1 MTGGSGRRKGRPPAP
16 VHRRP
21 QTMSEL
27 IRVEGLSTHYIAG
40 GMAVRAVDNVSLRI
54 CRGEAVAL
62 VGESGSGKS
71 TTAFSMMQLV
81 ARPGRIVGGKVLL
94 DGRDILSLDRS
105 GMARIRGREMSMVFQ
120 EPMTFLNPLIRV
132 GEQIAEA
139 LRIHDGLR
147 PGEARERA
155 IETLQLVQLPNP
167 ETVVDYYPHQL
178 SGGMRQRVLIAIAI
192 ACRPNLLIADEP
204 TTALDVTIQAQIM
217 ELLCRLCSD
226 LGTALLLI
234 THNLGLVAEY
244 CDRVYVM
251 YAGQIVEEAGIFDLF
266 ERPQHP
272 YTQALLDCA
281 LMFNRRVDK
290 FRTIEGRPP
299 SRVQVPSGCRF
310 HPRCAKIMSACSQ
323 TAPDI
328 LTLPNG
334 NQVRCLLHN

>member
-1 MTGGSGRRKGRPPAP
+1 
-16 VHRRP
+16 
-21 QTMSEL
+21 MSEL
-27 IRVEGLSTHYIAG
+27 IRVEGLSTHYIAD

-54 CRGEAVAL
+54 NSGEAVAL

-81 ARPGRIVGGKVLL
+81 AKPGRIVGGKVLL
-94 DGRDILSLDRS
+94 NGRDILSLNRS
-105 GMARIRGREMSMVFQ
+105 EIAEIRGREMSMVFQ
-120 EPMTFLNPLIRV
+120 EPMTFLNPLIRI

-147 PGEARERA
+147 PGEARKRA
-155 IETLQLVQLPNP
+155 IETLRLVQLPNP

-192 ACRPNLLIADEP
+192 TCRPSLLIADEP

-217 ELLCRLCSD
+217 ELLCQLCSD

-251 YAGQIVEEAGIFDLF
+251 YAGQIVEQAGIFELF

-281 LMFNRRVDK
+281 LMFDRRAEK
-290 FRTIEGRPP
+290 FKTIEGRPP

-310 HPRCAKIMSACSQ
+310 HPRCAKVMSACSEI
-323 TAPDI
+323 APGI
-328 LTLPNG
+328 VTLPNG